1 MQFLITNNLV
11 IQFITMKKLLSFI
24 LVLSFSMI
32 VFGQKTISGVITDG
46 DGKPLASASVTI
58 EEPGKN
64 AILAYGISNAKGEY
78 KVSVTSAESN
88 LDLKIKAFNQKPIT
102 QTIKNDDQKLNF
114 SMDSQA
120 TEIQEVR
127 LKTKLITKKGDTIS
141 YDLKSFENKN
151 DRTLADVLKKIPG
164 IEVNKDGTVLY
175 QGEAINKFYVNGK
188 DLMEGGYGTI
198 NNSLPKDAVSKV
210 EVLENHQPVSI
221 LRDKVPSEQAALNIK
236 LKKSVTM
243 TGRGE
248 IGAGFSPLLWNV
260 KLTPMFFGQKNQ
272 WVINYKANNNGES
285 VEKEG
290 NILSFGSRWEGRRSQ
305 AGQKSWTNVE
315 TAGVPDVP
323 EKRYLLNNVHFFS
336 ANLLTS
342 PFKNKEW
349 ELKANV
355 NYTNNDVER
364 DSRTKTVYNAD
375 HTDANLAG
383 RTFEQSRSNDFYT
396 NSSKAELIFTKN
408 AKKGFFK
415 NTTTWNGF
423 WNANRGFS
431 TLDTQKNGSLF
442 GDQSLESP
450 SGSFQN
456 SLSTIIPWKDK
467 LLNVMSYFKY
477 QKDKQTME
485 VRPGSYTDYFTG
497 LSSTSLYDTY
507 RQRALSETLE
517 INHSASVGF
526 SYKKWTFTP
535 EVGLNM
541 NFNNL
546 KSALNGSVNNTY
558 YGLGE
563 PNNNNVDWNEMM
575 PYTQVGINYKS
586 ERINLNLTLP
596 VNFYSIKYQDN
607 LYNQVANKTKTALE
621 PSFFASYDFAS
632 FFKYWVFANQSYD
645 FGSFGFLYGG
655 NILTSA
661 NNLSR
666 RYVTDLNNSQMP
678 DYLSR
683 NIGTRLEYRN
693 PLNNLFFN
701 VRYNYG
707 TIKRNIAETFVTGG
721 GIGGTVG
728 LFIIPNTVKTQSES
742 AEIGKYFPKFKS
754 NISTSFTNRDSNPFS
769 YFNKEAIRSKS
780 NTQTWAAKF
789 NNTYFSWISV
799 DYNISMNWSN
809 NRNATKGTSQK
820 SSGWNHNLAAYIY
833 PSDNHTFGFN
843 WDNSVTSTEGNTYKN
858 PFFDLSYQYTW
869 VKKKIDFEF
878 KWLNISNRKVYEI
891 VNVNI
896 DQQNT
901 VYQSYDIRPSQ
912 FMFTV
917 KFNFK

>member
-1 MQFLITNNLV
+1 
-11 IQFITMKKLLSFI
+11 MKKILSI
-24 LVLSFSMI
+24 LFALAFSLI
-32 VFGQKTISGVITDG
+32 VFAQKTVSGVITDG

-78 KVSVTSAESN
+78 KVNFSSSESN
-88 LDLKIKAFNQKPIT
+88 LDLKIKAFNQKAIT
-102 QTIKNDDQKLNF
+102 QSIKNDDQKLNF
-114 SMDSQA
+114 SMDSQT

-221 LRDKVPSEQAALNIK
+221 LRDKVPSDQAALNIK

-248 IGAGFSPLLWNV
+248 VGAGFSPLLWNV

-272 WVINYKANNNGES
+272 WVVNYKANNNGES

-290 NILSFGSRWEGRRSQ
+290 NLLSFGSRWEGRRSQ
-305 AGQKSWTNVE
+305 AKQSSWTNVE
-315 TAGVPDVP
+315 TAGTPDIP
-323 EKRYLLNNVHFFS
+323 EKRYLLNNVHFVS

-342 PFKNKEW
+342 PFKSKEW

-355 NYTNNDVER
+355 SYTNNDVER
-364 DSRTKTVYNAD
+364 DSHTKTAYDDNKINA
-375 HTDANLAG
+375 TLAG
-383 RTFEQSRSNDFYT
+383 RTLEQSRTNDFYT
-396 NSSKAELIFTKN
+396 NAAKAELIFTKN

-431 TLDTQKNGSLF
+431 ELDTNVKASPYIF
-442 GDQSLESP
+442 GDQSLKSP

-467 LLNVMSYFKY
+467 LINVMSYFKY
-477 QKDKQTME
+477 QRDKQTMS
-485 VRPGSYTDYFTG
+485 VNPASYSNYFTG
-497 LSSTSLYDTY
+497 LNTSNLFETY
-507 RQRALSETLE
+507 RQQTLSETLE
-517 INHSASVGF
+517 VNHSASVGF
-526 SYKKWTFTP
+526 TFKKLTIIP
-535 EVGLNM
+535 EIGLNM
-541 NFNNL
+541 NFNHL
-546 KSALNGSVNNTY
+546 KSLLTGSAGGSYYTVSNRSQNNI
-558 YGLGE
+558 
-563 PNNNNVDWNEMM
+563 DWNELT
-575 PYTQVGINYKS
+575 PYTQVAFNYKS
-586 ERINLNLTLP
+586 DRLNMNLTVP
-596 VNFYSIKYQDN
+596 MNFYSIRYQDN
-607 LYNQVANKTKTALE
+607 LYNQLANKTKTAFE
-621 PSFFASYDFAS
+621 PTFFASYDFAS

-655 NILTSA
+655 DLLTSA
-661 NNLSR
+661 GNLSR
-666 RYVTDLNNSQMP
+666 RYVTDLTDSQMP

-683 NIGTRLEYRN
+683 NLGTRLEYRN

-707 TIKRNIAETFVTGG
+707 TLKRNIAETFATAG
-721 GIGGTVG
+721 GIGGTIGIVAEE
-728 LFIIPNTVKTQSES
+728 NATRTQSES
-742 AEIGKYFPKFKS
+742 AEIGKYLPKFKS
-754 NISTSFTNRDSNPFS
+754 NISTSFTNTDSNSFS
-769 YFNKEAIRSKS
+769 YFNGNFIESK
-780 NTQTWAAKF
+780 NNIQTWSAKF
-789 NNTYFSWISV
+789 NNSYFSWLSV

-809 NRNATKGTSQK
+809 NRNVTRSNSQK
-820 SSGWNHNLAAYIY
+820 NSGWNHNLAAYIY
-833 PSDNHTFGFN
+833 PSENHTFGFN
-843 WDNSVTSTEGNTYKN
+843 WDNSVTCTEGNTYKN
-858 PFFDLSYQYTW
+858 PFYDLSYQYTW
-869 VKKKIDFEF
+869 VKRKIDFEF

-891 VNVNI
+891 VNVDITRGYTQTQRYN
-896 DQQNT
+896 
-901 VYQSYDIRPSQ
+901 IRPSQ

>member
-1 MQFLITNNLV
+1 
-11 IQFITMKKLLSFI
+11 MKKILSLLFM
-24 LVLSFSMI
+24 LMLTLT
-32 VFGQKTISGVITDG
+32 VFAQKTITGIINDA

-58 EEPGKN
+58 EEAGKN
-64 AILAYGISNAKGEY
+64 AILAYGISNSKGEY
-78 KVSVTSAESN
+78 KVTFTSSEAN
-88 LDLKIKAFNQKPIT
+88 LDLKIKAFNQKAIT
-102 QTIKNDDQKLNF
+102 KSVSNSDQKLNF
-114 SMDSQA
+114 SLESQA

-188 DLMEGGYGTI
+188 DLMEGGYGTV

-221 LRDKVPSEQAALNIK
+221 LRDKVPSDQAALNIK

-248 IGAGFSPLLWNV
+248 VGAGFSPLLWNV

-272 WVINYKANNNGES
+272 WVVNYKANNNGES

-290 NILSFGSRWEGRRSQ
+290 NLLSFGSRWEGRRSQ
-305 AGQKSWTNVE
+305 TSQQSWTNIE
-315 TAGVPDVP
+315 TAGTPNLP

-355 NYTNNDVER
+355 NYTYNDVER
-364 DSRTKTVYNAD
+364 ESKTTTIY
-375 HTDANLAG
+375 DANLLNTSLAG
-383 RTFEQSRSNDFYT
+383 RTFEQMRNNNFYT

-423 WNANRGFS
+423 WNQNNGFS
-431 TLDTQKNGSLF
+431 GLDTQADGFLF
-442 GDQSLESP
+442 GNQSVESP

-477 QKDKQTME
+477 QKDKQTLE
-485 VRPGSYTDYFTG
+485 VNPASYTDYFTG
-497 LSSTSLYDTY
+497 LGNGTYDNY
-507 RQRALSETLE
+507 RQKAMSETLE

-535 EVGLNM
+535 EVGLNI

-546 KSALNGSVNNTY
+546 KSLLNASSNGTY
-558 YGLGE
+558 YNIAGDNS
-563 PNNNNVDWNEMM
+563 NNIDWNELT
-575 PYTQVGINYKS
+575 PYTQIGINYKS
-586 ERINLNLTLP
+586 ERLNLNVNLP
-596 VNFYSIKYQDN
+596 ANFYSIQYRDN
-607 LYNQVANKTKTALE
+607 VYNQSADKTKTALE

-645 FGSFGFLYGG
+645 FGNFGFLYGG
-655 NILTSA
+655 NLLTSA
-661 NNLSR
+661 GNLSR
-666 RYVTDLNNSQMP
+666 RYVSNLDNSKMPEYLN
-678 DYLSR
+678 R

-701 VRYNYG
+701 IRYNYG
-707 TIKRNIAETFVTGG
+707 TVKRNIAETFDTEGL
-721 GIGGTVG
+721 GGTIG
-728 LFIIPNTVKTQSES
+728 IETLENSTKSQSES

-754 NISTSFTNRDSNPFS
+754 NLSTSFTNRDSNSFS
-769 YFNKEAIRSKS
+769 FFNNEPITSKT
-780 NTQTWAAKF
+780 NTQTWTAKF
-789 NNTYFSWISV
+789 NNTYFSWLSV

-809 NRNATKGTSQK
+809 NRNVTKNTSQK
-820 SSGWNHNLAAYIY
+820 NSGWTHNLAAYIY

-843 WDNSVTSTEGNTYKN
+843 WDNSVTSTQGNTYKN
-858 PFFDLSYQYTW
+858 PFYDLSYQYTW
-869 VKKKIDFEF
+869 VKRKIDFEV

-891 VNVNI
+891 VNVNVS
-896 DQQNT
+896 QGNT
-901 VYQSYDIRPSQ
+901 VYQTYNIRPSQ

>member
-1 MQFLITNNLV
+1 
-11 IQFITMKKLLSFI
+11 MKKILSIFFV
-24 LVLSFSMI
+24 LTFTLMVLS
-32 VFGQKTISGVITDG
+32 QKTISGVITDG
-46 DGKPLASASVTI
+46 DGKALASASVTV

-78 KVSVTSAESN
+78 KVTVTSSESN

-102 QTIKNDDQKLNF
+102 QSIKNEDQKLNF

-272 WVINYKANNNGES
+272 WVVNYKANNNGES

-290 NILSFGSRWEGRRSQ
+290 NLLSFGNRWEGRRSQ
-305 AGQKSWTNVE
+305 TSQQSWTNIE
-315 TAGVPDVP
+315 TAGTPDLP

-349 ELKANV
+349 ELKANA
-355 NYTNNDVER
+355 NYTYNDVER
-364 DSRTKTVYNAD
+364 ESHSKTVYSLDN
-375 HTDANLAG
+375 TNPLLTG
-383 RTFEQSRSNDFYT
+383 RTFEQSRSNNFYT

-423 WNANRGFS
+423 WNSNNGFS
-431 TLDTQKNGSLF
+431 EADRPTGGYIAGNQAS
-442 GDQSLESP
+442 ESP

-477 QKDKQTME
+477 QKDKQNMTVNPARYSDE
-485 VRPGSYTDYFTG
+485 FIPLLNLDID
-497 LSSTSLYDTY
+497 SSKIYSKYKQY
-507 RQRALSETLE
+507 ALSETLE
-517 INHSASVGF
+517 VNHSASVGF

-535 EVGLNM
+535 EAGLNM

-546 KSALNGSVNNTY
+546 KSNLFGLRDNIYEGLRMSKDINNG
-558 YGLGE
+558 GFQ
-563 PNNNNVDWNEMM
+563 NNVDWNEIT

-586 ERINLNLTLP
+586 ERLNLNLTIP
-596 VNFYSIKYQDN
+596 FNFYSIKYQDN
-607 LYNQVANKTKTALE
+607 LYSQTANKTKTALE
-621 PSFFASYDFAS
+621 PTFFASYDFAS
-632 FFKYWVFANQSYD
+632 FFKYWVFASQSYD

-655 NILTSA
+655 NMLTSA
-661 NNLSR
+661 GNLSR
-666 RYVTDLNNSQMP
+666 RYVSDLNNSKMP
-678 DYLSR
+678 EYLNR

-707 TIKRNIAETFVTGG
+707 TVKRNLAQTFVTSGL
-721 GIGGTVG
+721 GGTIG
-728 LFIIPNTVKTQSES
+728 LEAISNTVKTQSES

-754 NISTSFTNRDSNPFS
+754 NLSTSFTNRDTNPFS
-769 YFNKEAIRSKS
+769 FFNEKATRSKT
-780 NTQTWAAKF
+780 NTQTWTAKF
-789 NNTYFSWISV
+789 NNTYFSWLSV
-799 DYNISMNWSN
+799 DYNINMNWS
-809 NRNATKGTSQK
+809 RNENVTEGKSQK

-891 VNVNI
+891 VNVNV

-901 VYQSYDIRPSQ
+901 VYQTYNIRPSQ

>member
-1 MQFLITNNLV
+1 MSTAA
-11 IQFITMKKLLSFI
+11 
-24 LVLSFSMI
+24 
-32 VFGQKTISGVITDG
+32 VFAQKTITGIINDA

-78 KVSVTSAESN
+78 KVTFNSPESN
-88 LDLKIKAFNQKPIT
+88 VDLKIKAFNQKPIT
-102 QTIKNDDQKLNF
+102 QSIKNADQKLNF
-114 SMDSQA
+114 TMDSQA

-188 DLMEGGYGTI
+188 DLMEGGYGTV

-248 IGAGFSPLLWNV
+248 VGAGFSPLLWNV

-272 WVINYKANNNGES
+272 WVVNYKANNNGES

-290 NILSFGSRWEGRRSQ
+290 NLLAFGSRWEGRRSQ
-305 AGQKSWTNVE
+305 TSQKSWTNIE

-336 ANLLTS
+336 ANLLTN

-349 ELKANV
+349 ELKANA
-355 NYTNNDVER
+355 NYTYNDVER
-364 DSRTKTVYNAD
+364 DSRSKTVFNND
-375 HTDANLAG
+375 HQDSELAG
-383 RTFEQSRSNDFYT
+383 KTFEQSRSNNFYT

-423 WNANRGFS
+423 WNSSNGFS
-431 TLDTQKNGSLF
+431 EADRPVGGYIAGN
-442 GDQSLESP
+442 QSLESP

-456 SLSTIIPWKDK
+456 SLSTIVPWKDK
-467 LLNVMSYFKY
+467 LLNVMSFFKY
-477 QKDKQTME
+477 QKDKQNMT
-485 VRPGSYTDYFTG
+485 VSPAGYSDAFIPLLNNDLNSGDIYSRYKQY
-497 LSSTSLYDTY
+497 
-507 RQRALSETLE
+507 ALSETLE
-517 INHSASVGF
+517 VNHSASVGF

-535 EVGLNM
+535 EAGLNI
-541 NFNNL
+541 NFNTL
-546 KSALNGSVNNTY
+546 KSELFGLRNDSYQILPVATDANNGGFRNDA
-558 YGLGE
+558 
-563 PNNNNVDWNEMM
+563 DWNEIT

-586 ERINLNLTLP
+586 ERLNLNLTIP
-596 VNFYSIKYQDN
+596 FNFYSIKYQDN
-607 LYNQVANKTKTALE
+607 LYAQTATKTKTALE
-621 PSFFASYDFAS
+621 PTFFASYDFAS
-632 FFKYWVFANQSYD
+632 FFKYWVFASQSYD
-645 FGSFGFLYGG
+645 FGNFGFLYGG
-655 NILTSA
+655 NMLTSA
-661 NNLSR
+661 GNLSR
-666 RYVTDLNNSQMP
+666 RYVSDLTNSKMP
-678 DYLSR
+678 EYLNR

-707 TIKRNIAETFVTGG
+707 TVKRNIAQTFVTNGL
-721 GIGGTVG
+721 GGTIG
-728 LFIIPNTVKTQSES
+728 LEAITNTVKTQSES

-754 NISTSFTNRDSNPFS
+754 NISTSFTNRDTNPFS
-769 YFNKEAIRSKS
+769 FFNNQAIRSKI
-780 NTQTWAAKF
+780 NTQTWTAKF
-789 NNTYFSWISV
+789 NNTYFSWLSV
-799 DYNISMNWSN
+799 DYNIGMNW
-809 NRNATKGTSQK
+809 NRNENATQGTSQK
-820 SSGWNHNLAAYIY
+820 SSGWNHNLSAYIY
-833 PSDNHTFGFN
+833 PTDNHTFGFN
-843 WDNSVTSTEGNTYKN
+843 WDNSVTSTEGNIYKN

-869 VKKKIDFEF
+869 VKKKIDFEL

-901 VYQSYDIRPSQ
+901 VYQTYDIRPSQ

>member
-1 MQFLITNNLV
+1 M
-11 IQFITMKKLLSFI
+11 IQLFNMKKILSLLF
-24 LVLSFSMI
+24 VLAFSLI
-32 VFGQKTISGVITDG
+32 VFAQKTVTGIITDA
-46 DGKPLASASVTI
+46 DGKAVASASVTI
-58 EEPGKN
+58 EESGKN

-78 KVSVTSAESN
+78 KVSFTSAESN

-102 QTIKNDDQKLNF
+102 QSIKNDDQKLNF
-114 SMDSQA
+114 SLDSQA

-290 NILSFGSRWEGRRSQ
+290 NLLSFGSRWEGRRSQ
-305 AGQKSWTNVE
+305 TTQKSWLSVE
-315 TAGVPDVP
+315 SADTPNLP
-323 EKRYLLNNVHFFS
+323 EKRYLLNNVHFVS

-355 NYTNNDVER
+355 NYTNNDIER
-364 DSRTKTVYNAD
+364 DSHTKTAYDNIE
-375 HTDANLAG
+375 ANGDLAG
-383 RTFEQSRSNDFYT
+383 RTLEQSRSNDFYT
-396 NSSKAELIFTKN
+396 NAAKAELIFTKN

-423 WNANRGFS
+423 WNADRGLS
-431 TLDTQKNGSLF
+431 SLDTNITTQPNIF
-442 GDQSLESP
+442 GNQSLESP

-467 LLNVMSYFKY
+467 LINVMSYVKY

-485 VRPGSYTDYFTG
+485 VNPGSYTDYFTS
-497 LSSTSLYDTY
+497 LSSPGLYDTY
-507 RQRALSETLE
+507 RQAALSETLE
-517 INHSASVGF
+517 VNHSASVGF
-526 SYKKWTFTP
+526 TFKKLTIIP
-535 EVGLNM
+535 EIGINM

-546 KSALNGSVNNTY
+546 KSVLSGSSNGNY
-558 YGLGE
+558 YTLAG
-563 PNNNNVDWNEMM
+563 NYQNDVDWNELT
-575 PYTQVGINYKS
+575 PYTQVSLNYKS
-586 ERINLNLTLP
+586 DKLNMNLTLP
-596 VNFYSIKYQDN
+596 VNYYSIKYQDN
-607 LYNQVANKTKTALE
+607 LYNQLADKTKTALE
-621 PSFFASYDFAS
+621 PTFFASYDFAS

-645 FGSFGFLYGG
+645 FGNFGFLYGG
-655 NILTSA
+655 NILSSA
-661 NNLSR
+661 GNISR
-666 RYVTDLNNSQMP
+666 RYVSDLNNSKMP
-678 DYLSR
+678 EYLSR

-707 TIKRNIAETFVTGG
+707 TVKRNIAETFDTEG
-721 GIGGTVG
+721 GIGGTIG
-728 LFIIPNTVKTQSES
+728 IEALENSTRSQSES

-754 NISTSFTNRDSNPFS
+754 NISTSFTNTDANSFS
-769 YFNKEAIRSKS
+769 FFNGNFIESK
-780 NTQTWAAKF
+780 NNIQTWTAKF
-789 NNTYFSWISV
+789 NNAYFSWLSV
-799 DYNISMNWSN
+799 DYNISMNWRN
-809 NRNATKGTSQK
+809 NKNATQSTSQK
-820 SSGWNHNLAAYIY
+820 SSGWNHNLSAYIY
-833 PSDNHTFGFN
+833 PSENHTFGFN
-843 WDNSVTSTEGNTYKN
+843 WDNSVTSTQGNTYKN
-858 PFFDLSYQYTW
+858 PFYDISYQYTW
-869 VKKKIDFEF
+869 VKRKIDFEF
-878 KWLNISNRKVYEI
+878 KWLNITNKKVYET
-891 VNVNI
+891 VAVNI
-896 DQQNT
+896 DRGNT
-901 VYQSYDIRPSQ
+901 VTQSYKIRPSQ

>member
-1 MQFLITNNLV
+1 
-11 IQFITMKKLLSFI
+11 MKK
-24 LVLSFSMI
+24 VLSIFFMLAFTLM
-32 VFGQKTISGVITDG
+32 VFAQKTISGVITDG
-46 DGKPLASASVTI
+46 DGKALASASVTV

-78 KVSVTSAESN
+78 KVTVTSSESN

-102 QTIKNDDQKLNF
+102 RSIKNEDQKLNF

-188 DLMEGGYGTI
+188 DLMEGGYGTV

-272 WVINYKANNNGES
+272 WVVNYKANNNGES
-285 VEKEG
+285 VENEG
-290 NILSFGSRWEGRRSQ
+290 NLLAFGNRWEGKRSQ
-305 AGQKSWTNVE
+305 VSANRWLNVE
-315 TAGVPDVP
+315 QAQTPDLP

-355 NYTNNDVER
+355 NYTYNDVER
-364 DSRTKTVYNAD
+364 DSHTKTAYD
-375 HTDANLAG
+375 DIPANNDLAG
-383 RTFEQSRSNDFYT
+383 RTLEQSRRNDFYT
-396 NSSKAELIFTKN
+396 NSAKAELIFTKN

-423 WNANRGFS
+423 WNTNNGFS
-431 TLDTQKNGSLF
+431 GLDTTDENVPYISGN
-442 GDQSLESP
+442 QSLQSP

-467 LLNVMSYFKY
+467 LINVMSYFKY
-477 QKDKQTME
+477 QKDKQTMK
-485 VRPGSYTDYFTG
+485 VNPASYTDYFTG
-497 LSSTSLYDTY
+497 LSTIGLYDTY
-507 RQRALSETLE
+507 RQYALSETLE
-517 INHSASVGF
+517 VNHSASVGF
-526 SYKKWTFTP
+526 TFKKLTIIP
-535 EVGLNM
+535 EIGLNM

-546 KSALNGSVNNTY
+546 KSLLSGSKDNIYMSLAGRNQ
-558 YGLGE
+558 
-563 PNNNNVDWNEMM
+563 NDVDWNELT
-575 PYTQVGINYKS
+575 PYTQVSFNYKS
-586 ERINLNLTLP
+586 DRLNMNLTLP

-607 LYNQVANKTKTALE
+607 LYNQLADKTKTALE
-621 PSFFASYDFAS
+621 PTFFASYDFAS
-632 FFKYWVFANQSYD
+632 FFKYWVFASQSYD
-645 FGSFGFLYGG
+645 FGNFGFLYGG
-655 NILTSA
+655 NVLTSA
-661 NNLSR
+661 GNLSQ
-666 RYVTDLNNSQMP
+666 RYVSDLSNSKMP
-678 DYLSR
+678 EYLNR
-683 NIGTRLEYRN
+683 NVGTRLEYRN

-707 TIKRNIAETFVTGG
+707 TMKRNIVETFATTG
-721 GIGGTVG
+721 GIGGSIGIEARENST
-728 LFIIPNTVKTQSES
+728 KSQSES

-754 NISTSFTNRDSNPFS
+754 NISTSFTNSDSNSFS
-769 YFNKEAIRSKS
+769 FFNENFIESKNNVQS
-780 NTQTWAAKF
+780 WSAKF
-789 NNTYFSWISV
+789 NNTYFSWLSI
-799 DYNISMNWSN
+799 DYNISMNWRTN
-809 NRNATKGTSQK
+809 KNATKSTSQK
-820 SSGWNHNLAAYIY
+820 SSGWSHNLAAYIY

-843 WDNSVTSTEGNTYKN
+843 WDNSVTSTQGNTYKN
-858 PFFDLSYQYTW
+858 PFYDLSYQYTW
-869 VKKKIDFEF
+869 VKKKIDFEL
-878 KWLNISNRKVYEI
+878 KWLNITNQKIYET
-891 VNVNI
+891 VAVNI
-896 DQQNT
+896 EQGNT
-901 VYQSYDIRPSQ
+901 VTQSYKIRPSQ